1 MSQSPGPPDFL
12 WPVMRPGGQRPR
24 SSFGRSMT
32 VLFCWGSVHFWASQ
46 SMPEAQRPYSY
57 WRSKSNCNLELMLS
71 LENWNWNCLQDKYKN
86 KMLNIKLTLLYW
98 KKMLYGYSF
107 HLHPKLSSVKFT
119 DEGNAVPLLI
129 LTIKSEKNNYKILK
143 ESIIYITSIHLHFG

>member
-1 MSQSPGPPDFL
+1 
-12 WPVMRPGGQRPR
+12 
-24 SSFGRSMT
+24 
-32 VLFCWGSVHFWASQ
+32 
-46 SMPEAQRPYSY
+46 
-57 WRSKSNCNLELMLS
+57 
-71 LENWNWNCLQDKYKN
+71 
-86 KMLNIKLTLLYW
+86 
-98 KKMLYGYSF
+98 MLYGYSF